1 MMKLRAFVDSL
12 LRGRARSQRG
22 AVLYVVLVVLVLLAL
37 IGIVGMQVATMQERM
52 SANYLAANMAFQRA
66 ESLVR
71 DREST
76 INNGAEY
83 EYQNCLVPY
92 DPVAWVN
99 SIGKGV
105 VADVLTRNIS
115 ICMQQCSA
123 SAGSDRSESG
133 CNMFRITVFSR
144 DRNSVDASSSLS
156 SIDTIFVRP

>member
-1 MMKLRAFVDSL
+1 MIDSL
-12 LRGRARSQRG
+12 LRGRARSQQG

-71 DREST
+71 DQEST

-123 SAGSDRSESG
+123 SAGSDRSGVAAICSVSLYSVGIVIPLMLQVPCHPLTLFLSG
-133 CNMFRITVFSR
+133 
-144 DRNSVDASSSLS
+144 LEQ
-156 SIDTIFVRP
+156 